1 MHASRPAVSVLL
13 AALLVAAPAAAQEKT
28 KSKAPARPITVELLE
43 TCELFARG
51 DVLAS
56 SSATEKGWSVTEAV
70 TDSVF
75 VSSFEA
81 SRSFEGIGDADLFV
95 LVEDYP
101 QLTLG
106 YCRIDISEPQ
116 GEAGVAELD
125 GLDRLA
131 GDLEENADGTYGA
144 WNGTGEDASY
154 MLLSNQDEYSFGLQ
168 LTIIEPVEGG
178 Q

>member
-1 MHASRPAVSVLL
+1 MLASRPAVSVLL
-13 AALLVAAPAAAQEKT
+13 AALLVTAPAVAQEDKT
-28 KSKAPARPITVELLE
+28 KSKAPAGPIAVELLE

-75 VSSFEA
+75 VSSFEG
-81 SRSFEGIGDADLFV
+81 SRTFEGIGDADLFV

-101 QLTLG
+101 AVTLG
-106 YCRIDISEPQ
+106 YCRVDISEPQ
-116 GEAGVAELD
+116 GDVGVADLD
-125 GLDRLA
+125 SLDRIW
-131 GDLEENADGTYGA
+131 GGLEENENGTYGA
-144 WNGTGEDASY
+144 WNGTDEGQGY

-168 LTIIEPVEGG
+168 LTILELVEG